1 MKQVITNIIRNISHS
16 ELVRVIAEK
25 MKRVGASL
33 QARGIHL
40 QRVYNL
46 F

>member
-1 MKQVITNIIRNISHS
+1 MKQAITNIIRNISHS
-16 ELVRVIAEK
+16 ELARVFAEK
-25 MKRVGASL
+25 MKTVGASL

-40 QRVYNL
+40 QHFSNL